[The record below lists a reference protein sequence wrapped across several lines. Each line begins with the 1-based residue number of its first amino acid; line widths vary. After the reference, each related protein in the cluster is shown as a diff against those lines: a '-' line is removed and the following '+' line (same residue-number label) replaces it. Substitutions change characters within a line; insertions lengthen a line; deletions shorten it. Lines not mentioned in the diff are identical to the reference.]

1 MFLKLLLIQERLKDQ
16 ALFIAIKGHKF
27 DGHNY
32 INQAIENGA
41 SVVVC
46 ENLPVNFEKS
56 SVVGIS
62 VLNLQ
67 KRHFQ
72 LLLQIS
78 LITHLQELTSI
89 GVTGTNGKTT
99 ISSLLNNLFNEL
111 KFESG
116 LISTISINYRDYI
129 ENSKN
134 TTPDPI
140 TINFHLSE
148 MIKKQIKVCLLKFHH
163 ME

>member
-1 MFLKLLLIQERLKDQ
+1 MKKLKEILFKVNIDSVFGDTNINVSQITFDSREVKDQ
-16 ALFIAIKGHKF
+16 ALFVAIKGHNF

-32 INQAIENGA
+32 INQATENGA

-56 SVVGIS
+56 SVVYICVKS
-62 VLNLQ
+62 SKEALSIIASNFFDNPSSRIDL
-67 KRHFQ
+67 
-72 LLLQIS
+72 
-78 LITHLQELTSI
+78 I

-116 LISTISINYRDYI
+116 LISTISIKYGNYI
-129 ENSKN
+129 
-134 TTPDPI
+134 
-140 TINFHLSE
+140 
-148 MIKKQIKVCLLKFHH
+148 
-163 ME
+163 